1 MTGWVQGPAAV
12 DAALLATLLVVLS
25 GPLPRAV
32 ARWSWPRASPRL
44 GVLLW
49 VAVSGAWV
57 LSLVG
62 LLLAVALTPLGR
74 PLLPALVAAV
84 TAPAA
89 LSAPALAGGLV
100 AGLALVAVPGAAAV
114 AWARD
119 ACRGSRHA
127 SRLDLLGVADRDGDL
142 LVLPAG
148 APLAFTL
155 PGWRRGRVV
164 VTRACLEELSP
175 PEREAV
181 LAHERAH
188 ATGAHHLMQ
197 AWFLAWRRLAP
208 LPGPRAAEAA
218 VAVLLEVD
226 ADRVAARVAGPAATA
241 SALYRRCAPASGQW
255 RPQPDTLARLRTL
268 ARAGA
273 AVPPLV
279 RVSMPSLAAVLLV
292 VPGLLL
298 GRA

>member
-1 MTGWVQGPAAV
+1 MTGWLQGPAAV
-12 DAALLATLLVVLS
+12 DAALLVTLLAVLS

-44 GVLLW
+44 GLLLW

-62 LLLAVALTPLGR
+62 LLSATALAPLGR
-74 PLLPALVAAV
+74 PLIPALVAALAAPGALPT
-84 TAPAA
+84 TAVV
-89 LSAPALAGGLV
+89 GGSV
-100 AGLALVAVPGAAAV
+100 AGVALVAVPGAAVV

-119 ACRGSRHA
+119 ARRGSRHA
-127 SRLDLLGVADRDGDL
+127 ARLAVLGAADADGDL

-148 APLAFTL
+148 GPLALTL

-164 VTRACLEELSP
+164 VTRACLEDLAPS
-175 PEREAV
+175 ERAAV

-188 ATGAHHLMQ
+188 ATGAHHVVR
-197 AWFLAWRRLAP
+197 AWFLAWRRLVP

-218 VAVLLEVD
+218 VAVLLEVL
-226 ADRVAARVAGPAATA
+226 ADRAAVRVAGPAATA
-241 SALYRRCAPASGQW
+241 SALYRRCAPATGDW
-255 RPQPDTLARLRTL
+255 RPQPDTLARLRIL
-268 ARAGA
+268 ARTGA

-279 RVSMPSLAAVLLV
+279 RASMPSLAAVLLV